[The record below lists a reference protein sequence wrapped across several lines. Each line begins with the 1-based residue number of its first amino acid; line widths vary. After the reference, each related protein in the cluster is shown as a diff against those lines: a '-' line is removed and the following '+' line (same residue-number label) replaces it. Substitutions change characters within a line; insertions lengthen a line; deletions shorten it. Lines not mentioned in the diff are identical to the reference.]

1 MSRRLLRHL
10 TIPVVPISVLLLA
23 VGVWAAWRV
32 QQLQERVSG
41 EVRENVSAMRA
52 AEELEILVRE
62 FRTRLQHFR
71 TSGDRRDVEAIRAF
85 PKEMDRW
92 MEEVERWSFSPREH
106 ELSARARQGWESL
119 RG

>member
-1 MSRRLLRHL
+1 MKRRLLERL

-32 QQLQERVSG
+32 QHLQERASR

-62 FRTRLQHFR
+62 LGTRLFHFHS
-71 TSGDRRDVEAIRAF
+71 SGDRRDLEAIRASQE
-85 PKEMDRW
+85 EMARW
-92 MEEVERWSFSPREH
+92 VTEMERWSFT
-106 ELSARARQGWESL
+106 A
-119 RG
+119 